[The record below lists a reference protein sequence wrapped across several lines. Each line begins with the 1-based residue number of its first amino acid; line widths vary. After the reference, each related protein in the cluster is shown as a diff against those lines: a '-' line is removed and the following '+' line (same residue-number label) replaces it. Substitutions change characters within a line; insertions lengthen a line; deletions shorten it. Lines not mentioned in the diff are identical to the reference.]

1 MAGHGL
7 AVSMKRDRSLCR
19 TDQYDLFCKC
29 SAHLWHIL
37 SYCPHHPRA
46 SSTVFARSSPA
57 TCHHSLMLLLT
68 LERSP
73 AAKSAKN
80 EYSSIDN
87 VRFVITT
94 SGKRSCDGSLFAPG
108 NSAGD
113 SVTGTMPFGICL
125 RETMFEMCKL
135 LLVMENLGVRDG
147 FRASEER
154 RSEQSAI
161 WGLLFPGCCSDVP
174 ALAWSLS
181 GQDVLTLGA
190 SYTAMRT
197 GSWTLGRTTN
207 GLYCVSM
214 RYVAIKSSLLT
225 SVHTFRKIECTPERS
240 VCFLSG
246 SRRIGFGSEL
256 Q

>member
-19 TDQYDLFCKC
+19 TYQYDLFCEC
-29 SAHLWHIL
+29 SAHIL

-73 AAKSAKN
+73 AAKSANN

-113 SVTGTMPFGICL
+113 SVTGMMPFGICL

-181 GQDVLTLGA
+181 GHDSGGFLR
-190 SYTAMRT
+190 YTAMRT
-197 GSWTLGRTTN
+197 GSWTLERTTN
-207 GLYCVSM
+207 GLYCVSL
-214 RYVAIKSSLLT
+214 RYVAIKSSPFT
-225 SVHTFRKIECTPERS
+225 SVRTFRKVVCTLERS
-240 VCFLSG
+240 VCFVSG
-246 SRRIGFGSEL
+246 SRRIGFGAKL

>member
-19 TDQYDLFCKC
+19 TYQYDLFCEC
-29 SAHLWHIL
+29 SAHLRHIL

-73 AAKSAKN
+73 AAKSAKS

-190 SYTAMRT
+190 SYY
-197 GSWTLGRTTN
+197 GRKGN
-207 GLYCVSM
+207 NCLACGKQAPCYFINHAI
-214 RYVAIKSSLLT
+214 RYSNINFITILITYHV
-225 SVHTFRKIECTPERS
+225 
-240 VCFLSG
+240 
-246 SRRIGFGSEL
+246 RRNYK
-256 Q
+256 